1 MVSESLPEDMAYEMD
16 KALEDLLSPEKVS
29 EKVLEGLLAN
39 DKSVSL
45 TSLFKCS
52 HTSVSL
58 MSKVKYFLQ

>member
-1 MVSESLPEDMAYEMD
+1 MSRDVLQLVLCLRMVNESLPEDMAYEMD

-45 TSLFKCS
+45 TSLI
-52 HTSVSL
+52 
-58 MSKVKYFLQ
+58 